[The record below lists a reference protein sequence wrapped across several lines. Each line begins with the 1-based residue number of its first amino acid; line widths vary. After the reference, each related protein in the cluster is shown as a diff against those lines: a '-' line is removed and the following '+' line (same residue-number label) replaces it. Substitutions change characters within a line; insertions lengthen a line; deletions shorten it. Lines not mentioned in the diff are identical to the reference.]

1 MSIKKELLVLSAEF
15 SRYVL
20 SLFVKELATCHG
32 MERLICSL
40 ALTPQL
46 LHLC

>member
-1 MSIKKELLVLSAEF
+1 MSTKKELSGLSAEF

-20 SLFVKELATCHG
+20 SLSVKQLATCHG

-40 ALTPQL
+40 ALTSQL